1 MAPFENMPS
10 SKFMKVTVT
19 HSPERVY
26 RFVLADCGDELTR
39 ENLLKQ
45 ATTLKGLAPPMFI
58 DGIGVYNSPT
68 DYRAIH
74 HLQLTRFDGTTLAP
88 IGKPILLDD
97 IS

>member
-1 MAPFENMPS
+1 
-10 SKFMKVTVT
+10 
-19 HSPERVY
+19 
-26 RFVLADCGDELTR
+26 
-39 ENLLKQ
+39 LKQ

-88 IGKPILLDD
+88 IGKPILLD